1 MRPAEASY
9 AYDRVAYE
17 KTRDAYPE
25 GLPALP
31 EIPGGRYYD
40 EQFHALEM
48 EHLWRKTWVVAG
60 HISQLPRE
68 GSFITFERL
77 GASVVIVRDK
87 TGDIRAF
94 HNVCRHRGAPLVLE
108 SSGRVPRFVCPY
120 HSWSYGLD
128 GGVLAVTC
136 KEDFP
141 AGTRGRS
148 LLPVHCDVWHGMIF
162 INLAENPSM
171 TLAEHMAPLEGQ
183 IAGFPLEKLSVKRM
197 RTVYADCNWKAMLDN
212 FYEGYHVATIHQETV
227 AEWLDTKAMAVDI
240 FRNGHNRMC
249 TTRKI
254 FARIKEGISDGV
266 DGQNV
271 AQASMPIVPD
281 FADVF
286 RDHTVGMATFPN
298 NQAALEPGGFPWQA
312 MWPVGPGRTVMDLWI
327 LGWDDP
333 EIDPA
338 VENAYWDRYLADNER
353 IVSEDMHLLSA
364 IQKSL
369 EGGAFTGTMMGA
381 QERGIYWY
389 HEEIDRRI
397 GVERIP
403 ENLRVEQVLAK
414 HVVPDDMA
422 ATAPA

>member
-1 MRPAEASY
+1 
-9 AYDRVAYE
+9 
-17 KTRDAYPE
+17 
-25 GLPALP
+25 
-31 EIPGGRYYD
+31 
-40 EQFHALEM
+40 
-48 EHLWRKTWVVAG
+48 
-60 HISQLPRE
+60 
-68 GSFITFERL
+68 
-77 GASVVIVRDK
+77 
-87 TGDIRAF
+87 
-94 HNVCRHRGAPLVLE
+94 
-108 SSGRVPRFVCPY
+108 
-120 HSWSYGLD
+120 
-128 GGVLAVTC
+128 
-136 KEDFP
+136 
-141 AGTRGRS
+141 
-148 LLPVHCDVWHGMIF
+148 
-162 INLAENPSM
+162 
-171 TLAEHMAPLEGQ
+171 
-183 IAGFPLEKLSVKRM
+183 
-197 RTVYADCNWKAMLDN
+197 
-212 FYEGYHVATIHQETV
+212 
-227 AEWLDTKAMAVDI
+227 
-240 FRNGHNRMC
+240 
-249 TTRKI
+249 
-254 FARIKEGISDGV
+254 
-266 DGQNV
+266 
-271 AQASMPIVPD
+271 
-281 FADVF
+281 
-286 RDHTVGMATFPN
+286 MATFPN

>member
-9 AYDRVAYE
+9 AYEKVAFE
-17 KTRDAYPE
+17 KNRDAYPD

-31 EIPGGRYYD
+31 EIPGGRYFDQAFYD
-40 EQFHALEM
+40 LEM
-48 EHLWRKTWVVAG
+48 EHLWRKTWVVSG
-60 HISQLPRE
+60 HVSQLPQE

-87 TGDIRAF
+87 RGEVRAF
-94 HNVCRHRGAPLVLE
+94 HNVCRHRGAPLVLQ

-120 HSWSYGLD
+120 HSWSYNLEGT
-128 GGVLAVTC
+128 VLAITC

-141 AGTRGRS
+141 AETRGRN
-148 LLPVHCDVWHGMIF
+148 LLPVHCDVWNGMIF

-171 TLAEHMAPLEGQ
+171 TLGEHMRPLEGQ
-183 IAGFPLEKLSVKRM
+183 IAGFPLDKLTVKRT

-212 FYEGYHVATIHQETV
+212 FYEGYHVSTIHQETV
-227 AEWLDTKAMAVDI
+227 ASWLDTKAMAVDI

-249 TTRKI
+249 TTRKV
-254 FARIKEGISDGV
+254 FARIADG
-266 DGQNV
+266 NP
-271 AQASMPIVPD
+271 MPIVPE

-298 NQAALEPGGFPWQA
+298 TQAAVEPGGFPWQA
-312 MWPVGPGRTVMDLWI
+312 MWPVSPNRTVMDLWI
-327 LGWDDP
+327 LGWGDAD
-333 EIDPA
+333 IDPA
-338 VENAYWDRYLADNER
+338 VEDAYWDRYMASNAR
-353 IVSEDMHLLSA
+353 VVSEDMRLLSA

-369 EGGAFTGTMMGA
+369 EGGAFTGMMMGA

-397 GVERIP
+397 GTERIP
-403 ENLRVEQVLAK
+403 ERLRMSQVLSG
-414 HVVPDDMA
+414 HVMPDNLA
-422 ATAPA
+422 EPSTALG